1 MCQNASLTT
10 INKGLKA
17 ISNCFESIIF
27 LFLGITTVNDH
38 HEWNTAFILL
48 TIFFC
53 SLYRAIGMN
62 SPYRYLVMPLILITV
77 IKNCCFRYH
86 HIVENRQLLPPS
98 KTEFCRKVGHVL
110 QRITW
115 SHRLRSGSP
124 HRFRP
129 HSSSA
134 AFRHGDNHRRLL
146 YRFLPGE

>member
-1 MCQNASLTT
+1 MFCWITMKNYVAENVSKCITDDDQQGT
-10 INKGLKA
+10 
-17 ISNCFESIIF
+17 ISNCSESIIF

-86 HIVENRQLLPPS
+86 HIVENRQLGLLPPS

-115 SHRLRSGSP
+115 SHRLRSGPPNRS
-124 HRFRP
+124 RP
-129 HSSSA
+129 SS
-134 AFRHGDNHRRLL
+134 R
-146 YRFLPGE
+146 

>member
-62 SPYRYLVMPLILITV
+62 PPTLSPYIYLSFDYQF
-77 IKNCCFRYH
+77 NF
-86 HIVENRQLLPPS
+86 
-98 KTEFCRKVGHVL
+98 
-110 QRITW
+110 
-115 SHRLRSGSP
+115 
-124 HRFRP
+124 
-129 HSSSA
+129 
-134 AFRHGDNHRRLL
+134 
-146 YRFLPGE
+146 